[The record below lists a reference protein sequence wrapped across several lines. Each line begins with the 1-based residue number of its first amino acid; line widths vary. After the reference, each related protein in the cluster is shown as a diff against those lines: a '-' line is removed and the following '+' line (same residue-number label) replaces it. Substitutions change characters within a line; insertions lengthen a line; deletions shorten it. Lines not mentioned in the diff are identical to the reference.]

1 MVNVYY
7 DLHIHSA
14 LSPCADND
22 MTPNDIVGM
31 ALLNGLDIIAVT
43 DHNSIENAIS
53 AVNIA
58 NRSHLTTS
66 SPSDRD
72 LVVLPGIE
80 VSTEEEVHVICLFSD
95 IESALSFE
103 SKLNPYFST
112 IPNRIDIFGNQ
123 TLYDENDCITGEVE
137 RMLIAPT
144 SISFDDLYHLT
155 HNHNGAFIPAHID
168 RDSFSV
174 ISNLGFLPPHLDIS
188 TVEVSSRAFEGGF
201 NTQSANIP
209 PSTNVIFSSDAHQ
222 LWSISE
228 RKHSITLPELSAK
241 AAIDFL
247 C

>member
-1 MVNVYY
+1 MVHVYY

-31 ALLNGLDIIAVT
+31 ALLNGLDIIAIT
-43 DHNSIENAIS
+43 DHNSFSNAAS
-53 AVNIA
+53 VVNTA
-58 NRSHLTTS
+58 KKSRKQAAKE
-66 SPSDRD
+66 

-80 VSTEEEVHVICLFSD
+80 VSTAEEVHVLCLFSD

-103 SKLNPYFST
+103 SNLSPRYSN

-123 TLYDENDCITGEVE
+123 VQYNEDDRVIGEVE

-144 SISFDDLYHLT
+144 SISFDDLHQLT
-155 HNHNGAFIPAHID
+155 HDHDGAFIPAHID

-174 ISNLGFLPPHLDIS
+174 ISNLGFLPPHLEIN
-188 TVEVSSRAFEGGF
+188 TVEVSSRGFENGF
-201 NTQSANIP
+201 DVKTVNLPTNGNI
-209 PSTNVIFSSDAHQ
+209 IFSSDAHQ

-228 RKHSITLPELSAK
+228 RKHFLLLPELSAK